1 MTLAVVSLTPVL
13 ARLRV
18 TLPPGVA
25 TARVVGPRRP
35 GHDTVEVSYTMREVA
50 SSDTAATLEVSI
62 PEPNRA
68 PFEYRVIVTQNGV
81 AVAHVVRL

>member
-35 GHDTVEVSYTMREVA
+35 GHATVEVSYPMREVA
-50 SSDTAATLEVSI
+50 SSDTAVTLEVSI
-62 PEPNRA
+62 PEPNPA

-81 AVAHVVRL
+81 TVAHVVRL